1 MADDAHTRTAAFA
14 AAADLTRHLKW
25 ILPVAAIAAAWIV
38 AGSLLWPTDVPD
50 NLRLPDLDPRRYF
63 DPADIDEAR
72 DYETFTTINA
82 ILSTIVLIAVLALYA
97 RHGERFTRESA
108 AGRIGT
114 GMLLGMLGFA
124 FVWFAQL
131 PFGVV
136 QLWWDRRH
144 DVSEVGYVD
153 YVVSSWL
160 SLGGVF
166 LFICVGIVIVMALAR
181 PFREQWWIPGA
192 AVFVGLGLLFSF
204 VAPYLVPDQESLSN
218 SRLAT
223 AAEQLAREQGVSDIP
238 VKVEDVDEFT
248 DEPNAFAA
256 GLGPTRRVI
265 LWNTLLDPPFSD
277 REVRV
282 VIAHELGH
290 HSRDHIWKSFGW
302 FALLAAPMALLVAFA
317 TRRRGGM
324 YEARAVPLALFVIV
338 VLQIAVSPVQ
348 NVISRR
354 YEAEADW
361 VALQTARDPTAQREV
376 FTDLTETSLTDPDPP
391 EWEVVL
397 FGTHPTAMQR
407 IEMAEAWRTRDRP

>member
-1 MADDAHTRTAAFA
+1 VPA
-14 AAADLTRHLKW
+14 AA
-25 ILPVAAIAAAWIV
+25 IVAAWIV

-50 NLRLPDLDPRRYF
+50 NLRLPDLDPRAF
-63 DPADIDEAR
+63 FEPAEIEKAE
-72 DYETFTTINA
+72 DYEVFTTINA
-82 ILSTIVLIAVLALYA
+82 ILSTIVVVIVLALYA

-131 PFGVV
+131 PFGLV

-144 DVSEVGYVD
+144 DVSEVGYLD

-166 LFICVGIVIVMALAR
+166 LFICVAIVVVMALAR
-181 PFREQWWIPGA
+181 PFRDQWWIPGA
-192 AVFVGLGLLFSF
+192 AVFVGLGLAFAF
-204 VAPYLVPDQESLSN
+204 VSPYLVPGQEPLRN
-218 SRLAT
+218 KRLAG
-223 AAEQLAREQGVSDIP
+223 AADQLAQKQGVADIP
-238 VKVEDVDEFT
+238 VKVEDVDQFT
-248 DEPNAFAA
+248 DEPNAFAT

-317 TRRRGGM
+317 TRRRGGI
-324 YEARAVPLALFVIV
+324 YEARAVPLALFVVI
-338 VLQIAVSPVQ
+338 VLQIAVTPVQ

-354 YEAEADW
+354 YESEADW
-361 VALQTARDPTAQREV
+361 VALQTARDPKAQRDV
-376 FTDLTETSLTDPDPP
+376 FRDLTETSLTDPDPP
-391 EWEVVL
+391 QWEVVL

-407 IEMAEAWRTRDRP
+407 IEMAEAWRTRNRP